1 MPVLT
6 NSNIRGSI
14 CLRSSKQV
22 HVSIYSLNEKHV
34 HVSIYSVIEIKK
46 EKLILLRYFHAS
58 VESNSRRGKANS
70 TTGAPA

>member
-1 MPVLT
+1 M
-6 NSNIRGSI
+6 
-14 CLRSSKQV
+14 